1 MHDEIINKIIALR
14 NRLDDLRT
22 SRNDYNKY
30 NYECFDSIRQDLEGM
45 HGFIKMLKFIEENK
59 DNFTS
64 EGK

>member
-1 MHDEIINKIIALR
+1 MHDEIINKITTLR
-14 NRLDDLRT
+14 KRFDDLRT
-22 SRNDYNKY
+22 SRDYNKY

-59 DNFTS
+59 DNFIS